1 MDKEKNVKKNKTL
14 IITVAVIA
22 AVTLILASVLIFAD
36 GITARKKLSEFKSNI
51 SECREIVVSS
61 PNYFDG
67 LSSGAELVLRDDEA
81 KALVEEILG
90 ISESLGFDEILRGGS
105 WDMILRFYLGDMS
118 YTAYAESDRIIIY
131 DGRGYAF
138 NIKEDAVSDYDA
150 FYQKLND
157 LIEESK

>member
-51 SECREIVVSS
+51 SECREIVVFST
-61 PNYFDG
+61 NYFDG

-81 KALVEEILG
+81 KALVEEILR
-90 ISESLGFDEILRGGS
+90 ISESLGFDEMLRGGS
-105 WDMILRFYLGDMS
+105 WDMILRFYVGDMS